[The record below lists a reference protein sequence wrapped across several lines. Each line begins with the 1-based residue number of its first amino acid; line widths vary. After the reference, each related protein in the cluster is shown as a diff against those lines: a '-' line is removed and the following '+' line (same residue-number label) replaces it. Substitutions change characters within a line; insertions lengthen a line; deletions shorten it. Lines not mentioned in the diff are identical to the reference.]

1 MDRRALWNRIESRLE
16 SSYPEWRKRIH
27 QLGQVK
33 AVEDRAAGR
42 RAWSDDKVFEG
53 IVMAVL
59 SADRDWSTIEKIQ
72 AELRELFFRFS
83 LESYAEVSD
92 TRISDHFLPW
102 FKDRK
107 AGSRNRGLFHLV
119 DTAGILAKHSREHGS
134 ADDYFTSLVRRCDGD
149 PKQAA
154 LHLGCPGEYKLPSLG
169 VALAAEALKNLG
181 FDVAKPDRHVMRAV
195 GSFGLVHFDR
205 WSNERDGKRAKP
217 ESRSKEKLLAVMT
230 EVEKIAEAAE
240 EPVVLV
246 DNAIWLLCAR
256 NEAYLTNP
264 QLAVLAGDG
273 ESPGGRAESLHA
285 LIRSWMTEDDAGE
298 QRETLEHLICG
309 LDEDRPSGHKLFPE
323 ELKGTTW

>member
-16 SSYPEWRKRIH
+16 SSNPEWRERVH

-33 AVEDRAAGR
+33 AVEDRSAGR
-42 RAWSDDKVFEG
+42 DWSDDEVFEG

-59 SADRDWSTIEKIQ
+59 SADTGWSRIEKIQ
-72 AELRELFFRFS
+72 AELPALFSGFS
-83 LESYAEVSD
+83 LESYAKVSD

-107 AGSRNRGLFHLV
+107 AGSRSRGLYHLV
-119 DTAGILAKHSREHGS
+119 DTAGILAKHSREHRS
-134 ADDYFTSLVRRCDGD
+134 ADDYFTSLVHRCGDD

-181 FDVAKPDRHVMRAV
+181 FDVAKPDRHVMRAL

-205 WSNERDGKRAKP
+205 WSSEKDGKRAKP
-217 ESRSKEKLLAVMT
+217 KSQSKEKLLAVMT
-230 EVEKIAEAAE
+230 EVEKIAKAAE

-256 NEAYLTNP
+256 GEAYLTNP
-264 QLAVLAGDG
+264 QLAELAGDC
-273 ESPGGRAESLHA
+273 ESPGGRAESLQA
-285 LIRSWMTEDDAGE
+285 LIRSWMSEDDAGE
-298 QRETLEHLICG
+298 QRETLETLIRG
-309 LDEDRPSGHKLFPE
+309 LDEERPSGHKLFPE